1 MPITECA
8 RTEVVTAGPR
18 ETVYEV
24 ARLMNEENVGSV
36 VITEEGRPVGI
47 VTDRDL
53 VIRAMSRDLDPRTT
67 AIQEI
72 MTRDL
77 VTVREDVGIY
87 DAMGCAKAEGVRR
100 LPIVNVDGELVGI
113 VTMDDIIQLLTL
125 EMRCVTDVIESAT
138 PSGRF
143 RAG

>member
-1 MPITECA
+1 MPISECA
-8 RTEVVTAGPR
+8 RTEVVTASPR

-53 VIRAMSRDLDPRTT
+53 VVRAVSRDLDPRRT
-67 AIQEI
+67 AIREI

-87 DAMGCAKAEGVRR
+87 DAMGCARAEGVRR
-100 LPIVNVDGELVGI
+100 LPIVNRDGELVGI
-113 VTMDDIIQLLTL
+113 ITMDDMLQLLTQ
-125 EMRCVTDVIESAT
+125 EMRCVTDIIESAT
-138 PSGRF
+138 PAGRLQA
-143 RAG
+143 R